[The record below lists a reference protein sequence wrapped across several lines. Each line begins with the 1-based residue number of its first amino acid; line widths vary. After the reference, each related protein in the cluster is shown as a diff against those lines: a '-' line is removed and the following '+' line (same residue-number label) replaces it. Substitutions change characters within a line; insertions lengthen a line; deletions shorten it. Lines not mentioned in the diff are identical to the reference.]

1 MRKMILILFISVLL
15 TVSYAS
21 LTALGDETKSIPE
34 ITLDELTDREQP
46 IKNDIMQ
53 HSDAC
58 ELLAEHLLQT
68 YEDSI
73 LTIKEGVLYEE
84 VWQGK
89 SKVGLTPVS
98 AETQRLFEESGE
110 WFEYLRVGKDYIF
123 FYCAYVIV
131 VDGSGVKTV
140 GPIGVDYGRQE
151 QIGNENWRI
160 DLPKSQG
167 YWYCSYLGWDSTF

>member
-1 MRKMILILFISVLL
+1 MRKMILILFIFVLL

-21 LTALGDETKSIPE
+21 TTASGDETKNIPE
-34 ITLDELTDREQP
+34 ITLDELTDREQS

-58 ELLAEHLLQT
+58 ELLVEHLLQT
-68 YEDSI
+68 YEDRYLRI
-73 LTIKEGVLYEE
+73 EEGLLYEE
-84 VWQGK
+84 IWDGGN
-89 SKVGLTPVS
+89 KVGLTPVS

-110 WFEYLRVGKDYIF
+110 WFVDLHVGKDYIF
-123 FYCAYVIV
+123 FSCAYVIV
-131 VDGSGVKTV
+131 VDGSGVKMV
-140 GPIGVDYGRQE
+140 GPISVFYDRQE

-167 YWYCSYLGWDSTF
+167 YWYCDFSGWDSTF